1 MGRAKRLVN
10 RDAEILSLRV
20 PTLKALWKEAN
31 LAILTNPEEYV
42 EDCTNS
48 YAFIRGGLFYV
59 HSATGA
65 GLNLGEVGYGSS
77 KWAHLLR
84 GYFYPPSYRGAL
96 ASAKKYLGKKQR
108 PPVGIVFMGE
118 RINKAPGISSSAGPC
133 LLSMAFS
140 WDYGAHTPK
149 VMVHSRSAEL
159 TRKFYADLVFMH
171 VIIREFGKELGF
183 DPEKVSITWVIPRLT
198 QAVDYI
204 PALLLQLDRWDII
217 EGEEGHPWIQY
228 IRKAVPTREDLN
240 HKFRTRRVAVEHY
253 YRIKD
258 GETFQDIPPES
269 LHLPV

>member
-84 GYFYPPSYRGAL
+84 GYFYPQDRKSTRL
-96 ASAKKYLGKKQR
+96 
-108 PPVGIVFMGE
+108 
-118 RINKAPGISSSAGPC
+118 NSS
-133 LLSMAFS
+133 
-140 WDYGAHTPK
+140 H
-149 VMVHSRSAEL
+149 
-159 TRKFYADLVFMH
+159 
-171 VIIREFGKELGF
+171 
-183 DPEKVSITWVIPRLT
+183 
-198 QAVDYI
+198 
-204 PALLLQLDRWDII
+204 
-217 EGEEGHPWIQY
+217 
-228 IRKAVPTREDLN
+228 
-240 HKFRTRRVAVEHY
+240 
-253 YRIKD
+253 
-258 GETFQDIPPES
+258 
-269 LHLPV
+269 